1 MEYSIYQVG
10 MATAYGYKYPVR
22 SCFLC
27 KFHRRNEDKYM
38 YDDGDAAL
46 PIFCCLYK
54 KLGTTKY
61 CKSTKAIE
69 CRAFTVDKE
78 LCDTIDKELRTTY
91 ADIWERE
98 KELSI

>member
-1 MEYSIYQVG
+1 
-10 MATAYGYKYPVR
+10 
-22 SCFLC
+22 
-27 KFHRRNEDKYM
+27 M

-54 KLGTTKY
+54 KLGTNKY
-61 CKSTKAIE
+61 CKYTKAIE

-78 LCDTIDKELRTTY
+78 LWDAIDKQLRTTY

-98 KELSI
+98 KELSIYVFVDSSSFVTFVLALFNPAYFIAIFVTILLLYAKQ

>member
-1 MEYSIYQVG
+1 
-10 MATAYGYKYPVR
+10 
-22 SCFLC
+22 
-27 KFHRRNEDKYM
+27 M